1 MGTALRG
8 RSRRRLLGVG
18 VAALLTAGLVWGL
31 AGALATSGSPA
42 PAGKVVLKLGMTNI
56 PDNMNPFV
64 GQLSSCY
71 EIWSLNYDL
80 MVGFSAG
87 DYGHPQGAAATGLAD
102 SWQVSEGGKV
112 WTFHIRSGVKWQD
125 GVPLTAKDVAFT
137 YNYVIKNQLSNYT
150 MYTNFITSVTAPND
164 NTVVFRCSRPKANM
178 LNMWVYI
185 VPQHIWGSISG
196 KAAQGSYQNNPPV
209 VGTGPFQLTQ
219 YKRDSY
225 AVMTAN
231 KDYWGGAPKI
241 DEVDFVYYQ
250 SADTMVQEM
259 KSGALQGCWGV
270 LEAEYRQLQNSP
282 TYKPLA
288 YIDPE
293 LDELGFNCYTG
304 PSLGNPVLKDWHF
317 RQALQWAVDH
327 SKLVQIAYGGLAQ
340 PATSVLVSHLW
351 TNPDWHWQP
360 PADQMY
366 TFDLAKASQ
375 MLTAAGYPL
384 VNGVRLN
391 KQGKPITLRLATTT
405 DFPEGQIEAKLIAGW
420 LQKLGLKINLSV
432 LDNGAFLARMFN
444 YKGSTF
450 APDYDMDLSDWAGY
464 GDPGETLTSFTTAE
478 IGATNEPAWSDAAF
492 DKLNVQQSAALDL
505 TTRRNL
511 IWQMQQIFYQ
521 QSPQVA
527 LVYPEYLQA
536 YDTSRWTG
544 WTPMFHGRG
553 PAFVTTATVDSYVNL
568 RPVAATSSGGGAKGL
583 VIVVAVAVVVVIA
596 GAAIWLTR
604 RRRGRAEEA

>member
-1 MGTALRG
+1 MKRNPTT
-8 RSRRRLLGVG
+8 RRLLLIV
-18 VAALLTAGLVWGL
+18 VALLAAGLVWGL
-31 AGALATSGSPA
+31 AGALAASSSPSPA
-42 PAGKVVLKLGMTNI
+42 SGKVVLKIGWTSE
-56 PDNMNPFV
+56 PDNLNPFV
-64 GQLSSCY
+64 GWATTTY
-71 EIWSLNYDL
+71 EIWVVNYDFL
-80 MVGFSAG
+80 FGFNGQTMAPTLSL
-87 DYGHPQGAAATGLAD
+87 AAQFPTQANGGISPD
-102 SWQVSEGGKV
+102 GKV
-112 WTFHIRSGVKWQD
+112 WTIHLKPDLKWSD
-125 GVPLTAKDVAFT
+125 GQPLTAADVAFT
-137 YNYVIKNQLSNYT
+137 YNYIVKNHMANLALT
-150 MYTNFITSVTAPND
+150 TTGITGAKELDPT
-164 NTVVFRCSRPKANM
+164 TVQITCSRPKANM
-178 LNMWVYI
+178 EAIFLPI
-185 VPQHIWGSISG
+185 LPEHIWEHVSPKVAATTYVNQPPIVGSG
-196 KAAQGSYQNNPPV
+196 PFYTVAFKKGSYVEMVRNPYYWGKKPV
-209 VGTGPFQLTQ
+209 V
-219 YKRDSY
+219 
-225 AVMTAN
+225 
-231 KDYWGGAPKI
+231 
-241 DEVDFVYYQ
+241 DEIFFEMYQ
-250 SADTMVQEM
+250 DPDTMVQDL
-259 KSGALQGCWGV
+259 KSGVIDAAWGIP
-270 LEAEYRQLQNSP
+270 EAQFKQLTSE
-282 TYKPLA
+282 TGLHTIA
-288 YIDPE
+288 YNFFNWDY
-293 LDELGFNCYTG
+293 LDLNCCSL
-304 PSLGNPVLKDWHF
+304 PSSTGNPVLRDVRF
-317 RQALQWAVDH
+317 RVALNYAIDRN
-327 SKLVQIAYGGLAQ
+327 KLCQIAYQGLAA
-340 PATSVLVSHLW
+340 PATSIMPPDTWS
-351 TNPDWHWQP
+351 NPDYHWQP
-360 PADQMY
+360 SADQMY

-420 LQKLGLKINLSV
+420 FDKLGLKINLSV

-444 YKGSTF
+444 YKGATF

-478 IGATNEPAWSDAAF
+478 IGATNEPAWSNAAF
-492 DKLNVQQSAALDL
+492 DKLNVQQSAALDP

>member
-1 MGTALRG
+1 MKRNATT
-8 RSRRRLLGVG
+8 RRLLLIV
-18 VAALLTAGLVWGL
+18 VALLAAGLVWGL
-31 AGALATSGSPA
+31 AGALAASSSPSPA
-42 PAGKVVLKLGMTNI
+42 SGKVVLKIGWTSE
-56 PDNMNPFV
+56 PDNLNPFV
-64 GQLSSCY
+64 GWATTTY
-71 EIWSLNYDL
+71 EIWVVNYDFL
-80 MVGFSAG
+80 FGFNGQTMAPTLSL
-87 DYGHPQGAAATGLAD
+87 AAQFPTKANGGISPD
-102 SWQVSEGGKV
+102 GKV
-112 WTFHIRSGVKWQD
+112 WTIHLKPDLKWSD
-125 GVPLTAKDVAFT
+125 GQPLTAADVAFT
-137 YNYVIKNQLSNYT
+137 YNYVVKNHMANLALT
-150 MYTNFITSVTAPND
+150 TTGITGAKELDPT
-164 NTVVFRCSRPKANM
+164 TVQITCSRPKANM
-178 LNMWVYI
+178 EAIFLPI
-185 VPQHIWGSISG
+185 LPEHIWEHVSPKVAATTYVNQPPIVGSG
-196 KAAQGSYQNNPPV
+196 PFYTVAFKKGSYVEMVRNPYYWGKKPV
-209 VGTGPFQLTQ
+209 V
-219 YKRDSY
+219 
-225 AVMTAN
+225 
-231 KDYWGGAPKI
+231 
-241 DEVDFVYYQ
+241 DEIFFEMYQ
-250 SADTMVQEM
+250 DPDTMVQDL
-259 KSGALQGCWGV
+259 KSGVIDAAWGIP
-270 LEAEYRQLQNSP
+270 EAQFKQLTSE
-282 TYKPLA
+282 TGLHTIA
-288 YIDPE
+288 YNFFNWDY
-293 LDELGFNCYTG
+293 LDLNCCSL
-304 PSLGNPVLKDWHF
+304 PSSTGNPVLRDARF
-317 RQALQWAVDH
+317 RVALTYAIDRN
-327 SKLVQIAYGGLAQ
+327 KLCQIAYEGLAA
-340 PATSVLVSHLW
+340 PATSIMPPDTWS
-351 TNPDWHWQP
+351 NPDYHWQP
-360 PADQMY
+360 SADQMY

-521 QSPQVA
+521 QSPQVV
-527 LVYPEYLQA
+527 LVYPKYLQA

-568 RPVAATSSGGGAKGL
+568 RPVTATSSGGGAKGL